1 MAEDPLDATK
11 IDQIAREVLTSLK
24 KSRAEGAAS
33 FVPAPA
39 PALHRS
45 ESTSAPHPSLR
56 LLSVTGGVVGQP
68 CVIEPD
74 QVCVGSLKCRSFG
87 H

>member
-1 MAEDPLDATK
+1 MDDAK
-11 IDQIAREVLTSLK
+11 IDLIAREVLTSLK
-24 KSRAEGAAS
+24 KARAEGPAS
-33 FVPAPA
+33 TPLPASSPH
-39 PALHRS
+39 PRS
-45 ESTSAPHPSLR
+45 TDLPDPSLR
-56 LLSVTGGVVGQP
+56 LLSVSGGVVGRS